1 MDAHVNHLCTA
12 FQYAIGFRFVR
23 EWMHD
28 MKWGGMRRWR
38 RRRRVVDEVKGQRQN
53 RDSVV
58 LNIWRGD
65 EQRKVDKQIVKSIAH
80 LCTWPPDPVHKCSF
94 PGTGSLRRIPR
105 RYTCR
110 SSLLGICGGG
120 DGERRKAL
128 SIYSIIKWK
137 EECFKSSLNNK
148 VGNYLNEYANQRL
161 NVTSS
166 VSDNHK
172 SASTVHTQPKN
183 SSRSWRLKGLQ
194 QPQEPT
200 ELLTSLWCCGQSDIG
215 ISIWSGLVSEF
226 NTSVVAPADCSTSIG
241 DIHSKAYP
249 GNKYPP
255 EEHPLGYLFIHS
267 KQRLSLFSFSVP
279 YHTPRVPLR

>member
-1 MDAHVNHLCTA
+1 ME
-12 FQYAIGFRFVR
+12 R
-23 EWMHD
+23 EQKH
-28 MKWGGMRRWR
+28 
-38 RRRRVVDEVKGQRQN
+38 
-53 RDSVV
+53 
-58 LNIWRGD
+58 
-65 EQRKVDKQIVKSIAH
+65 
-80 LCTWPPDPVHKCSF
+80 
-94 PGTGSLRRIPR
+94 
-105 RYTCR
+105 Y
-110 SSLLGICGGG
+110 
-120 DGERRKAL
+120 L
-128 SIYSIIKWK
+128 SIQLLNGKK
-137 EECFKSSLNNK
+137 ECFKSSLNNK

-194 QPQEPT
+194 KPQEPT

-226 NTSVVAPADCSTSIG
+226 NTSVVAPADCSTGIG
-241 DIHSKAYP
+241 NIHSKAYP

-267 KQRLSLFSFSVP
+267 KQRLSLFILCPVSHTKSTLEVIWKTIKAWKYSRGLDWKSLNGKMIVPKNYIRGSQLSIDKTLIVVVISVCHLVWN
-279 YHTPRVPLR
+279 YYRSQIVV